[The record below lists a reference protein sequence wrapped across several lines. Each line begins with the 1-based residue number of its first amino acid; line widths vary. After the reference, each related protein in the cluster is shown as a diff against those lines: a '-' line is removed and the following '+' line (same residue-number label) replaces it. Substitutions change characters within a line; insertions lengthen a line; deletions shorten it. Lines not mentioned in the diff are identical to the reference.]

1 MFLLPVGNELASK
14 NSALAVETRTI
25 EGSYLDL
32 QVTKFGR
39 LVWLRIASY
48 SKKNMDPTDYKLF
61 KQTDAKP
68 LYSLYRRIY
77 ITNQNGFT
85 FRMDTDGQITITPFG
100 SNIESGTGVN
110 LSEIYITSD

>member
-1 MFLLPVGNELASK
+1 M
-14 NSALAVETRTI
+14 
-25 EGSYLDL
+25 DL

-48 SKKNMDPTDYKLF
+48 SKKNMDPTDYNLF
-61 KQTDAKP
+61 KPTDVKP

-85 FRMDTDGQITITPFG
+85 FRMDTEGQITITPFG
-100 SNIESGTGVN
+100 SSIESGTGVN
-110 LSEIYITSD
+110 LSEVYITSD

>member
-1 MFLLPVGNELASK
+1 
-14 NSALAVETRTI
+14 
-25 EGSYLDL
+25 
-32 QVTKFGR
+32 
-39 LVWLRIASY
+39 
-48 SKKNMDPTDYKLF
+48 MDPTDYKLF